1 MVACLPD
8 QLLLAHTSIQ
18 GVKSVPLSDITSGA
32 NSTEKLTTLN
42 ARLNFTSRPCN
53 PLEPLVLGLISII
66 ENTRNTHNTIVST
79 DSTEQSSVR
88 ASSIVVPY
96 VPCIDPYTGIATPP
110 RERGPL
116 IPTHH
121 IMPKQNEIGENFFGL
136 RSLVT
141 LFCPSRPTPGIFYSL
156 LSL

>member
-18 GVKSVPLSDITSGA
+18 GVKSVPLSDITLGA

-66 ENTRNTHNTIVST
+66 ENTHNT

-88 ASSIVVPY
+88 ASSIVVPH
-96 VPCIDPYTGIATPP
+96 VPYIDPYTGIATPP

-116 IPTHH
+116 IPTHN

-141 LFCPSRPTPGIFYSL
+141 LFCPSRPTPGIFCSL